1 MTERRDAADGKAC
14 RGAGLVRLGHPSVRP
29 EALDSEAP
37 VAGAQAEDRFPLDH
51 EHQRLDDLRDVAAD
65 RCRGLCRR
73 PGRSVELTYLHVDAQ
88 PAQPFLKLLGGG
100 MHRTGRIYAPGAVTA
115 RRHNAVMV
123 EQHFG
128 ESSPWSVG
136 IEEELFVVDSETL
149 LPAHVPAELLDGE
162 RRKPELF
169 RSLVELTT
177 SVCPTVAAAVE
188 ELAELRTD
196 AASRLADAGLGLLAS
211 GTHPLAEPAEEEL
224 TDQPALAAFA
234 AYAGPAARAQYCC
247 GLHVHIGVPG
257 ADDCVGRMEAILP
270 WLPVLLALS
279 ANSPFLAGQKT
290 GFSSTRADLLTR
302 LPRTGAPPAFGS
314 YAGWETYVERLVGL
328 GLADDYVR
336 TWWDIRPH
344 PRLGTLELRM
354 PDQPTSPAIA
364 AAFAALAQALV
375 ASSDPALTADRG
387 VYDQNR
393 FAALRFGSAAELVHP
408 DGSRL
413 SGIPELHLE
422 LVGRVAPTA
431 ERLGTTSLL
440 TPLERLAHRTQ
451 ADEQLDL
458 GRDVG
463 ARGLTAWLVEKTAA
477 ASSMTA

>member
-1 MTERRDAADGKAC
+1 MR
-14 RGAGLVRLGHPSVRP
+14 
-29 EALDSEAP
+29 
-37 VAGAQAEDRFPLDH
+37 
-51 EHQRLDDLRDVAAD
+51 
-65 RCRGLCRR
+65 
-73 PGRSVELTYLHVDAQ
+73 
-88 PAQPFLKLLGGG
+88 
-100 MHRTGRIYAPGAVTA
+100 
-115 RRHNAVMV
+115 
-123 EQHFG
+123 
-128 ESSPWSVG
+128 SSPS
-136 IEEELFVVDSETL
+136 S
-149 LPAHVPAELLDGE
+149 A
-162 RRKPELF
+162 
-169 RSLVELTT
+169 
-177 SVCPTVAAAVE
+177 
-188 ELAELRTD
+188 TD

-211 GTHPLAEPAEEEL
+211 GTHPLAEPAEQEL
-224 TDQPALAAFA
+224 TDQPGARRVRGLRRSSSPALSTVAVSTFTSAC
-234 AYAGPAARAQYCC
+234 RAQTT
-247 GLHVHIGVPG
+247 
-257 ADDCVGRMEAILP
+257 ASVGWKPSSRGCRSSSRCRPTLR
-270 WLPVLLALS
+270 L
-279 ANSPFLAGQKT
+279 LAGQKT

-431 ERLGTTSLL
+431 ERLGTIEPADAARAPGPPHPGRRAARSRT
-440 TPLERLAHRTQ
+440 RRRRARADGLARRE
-451 ADEQLDL
+451 DCGCL
-458 GRDVG
+458 
-463 ARGLTAWLVEKTAA
+463 
-477 ASSMTA
+477 